1 MTYFSVIRINPLR
14 AASRKL
20 LASPR
25 AMHGAVLGGLAEY
38 SAVERTLWRVD
49 GPNPRRPSLLVVT
62 ESKPDWAHIVEQ
74 AGWPGAGGDHCVVR
88 DYDPMLN
95 SLTAGLE
102 FEFRVTANPVH
113 SVPRRP
119 SATTERRTAR
129 TGLGTGDAQLAWF
142 KQRVERWGFEI
153 ADDALRISASER
165 LSFTKNGHGPKVIL
179 TTANFE
185 GTLRVASPDA
195 FVHTLRSG
203 LGPAKAYG
211 CGLLALSSV

>member
-14 AASRKL
+14 AAGRKL

-25 AMHGAVLGGLAEY
+25 TMHGAVIGGLAEY

-49 GPNPRRPSLLVVT
+49 APNPRRPSLLVVT
-62 ESKPDWAHIVEQ
+62 ESKPDWTHIVEQ
-74 AGWPGAGGDHCVVR
+74 AGWPGADGDHCVIR
-88 DYDPMLN
+88 DYGPVLD
-95 SLTAGLE
+95 SLTTGQK
-102 FEFRVTANPVH
+102 FGFRVTANPVH
-113 SVPRRP
+113 SIPRRP
-119 SATTERRTAR
+119 SATTERRTTR

-142 KQRVERWGFEI
+142 RQRAERWGFEI
-153 ADDALRISASER
+153 ANDALRISASER
-165 LSFTKNGHGPKVIL
+165 RSFTKNGRGTKVTL

-211 CGLLALSSV
+211 CGLLALSPA